1 METLQKLVPYYQELL
16 QNWYQLTLDNREY
29 AICLAV
35 SVWLL
40 TAIFYSIRI
49 GFLKRSNAKLLKDNT
64 ATQTSLDE
72 TKEQLQTLQQ
82 QYTEVNE
89 RMEQAVEKAETESQ
103 HLQASNKQLA
113 NSLATMVDCF
123 ELNQHNLPTAESEN
137 LLTEYEAVVARVL
150 ERFQTEQQAKTQLQL
165 TFHAETA
172 KLAEK
177 EMLVSSLQN
186 RLDTQ
191 TQQLAKLELAIEH
204 YEDAQRQLEADKQQL
219 ANEMQKRQAEA
230 AQLLELEKQNLI
242 AAHSQAKA
250 VLAEQKS
257 EPEPEPVVAES
268 VQQPDTFEEVEEQ
281 KPAAPEVH
289 PEPVQV
295 VAKPQISEA
304 PVAKAKPQPE
314 KAKADAGKKMK
325 GIFGRAMDKIAK
337 MDEKMGS
344 PAKETVKPEQ
354 VMDQE
359 DSTELSPAALETP
372 DPVKPAVVA
381 DTKKLNQ
388 DQSFNE
394 KLSGLFGGFKKTAK
408 PAISDAAPETTVEP
422 EVKAEPEKTV
432 AKPKKEA
439 SKLSGLFGKLKS
451 KK

>member
-1 METLQKLVPYYQELL
+1 MEALQKLVPYYQELL

-35 SVWLL
+35 SVWLI
-40 TAIFYSIRI
+40 TAVFYSIRI
-49 GFLKRSNAKLLKDNT
+49 GFLKRSNAKLLKDKT

-72 TKEQLQTLQQ
+72 TKEELQTLQQ
-82 QYTEVNE
+82 QYTEANE

-103 HLQASNKQLA
+103 HLQASNNQLA

-123 ELNQHNLPTAESEN
+123 ELNQHNLPAAESEN

-219 ANEMQKRQAEA
+219 AKDMQTRQDEV
-230 AQLLELEKQNLI
+230 AQALALEKQNL
-242 AAHSQAKA
+242 AAIHSQAQAVLVDNYAEPVTNPDISKKA
-250 VLAEQKS
+250 VEINQ
-257 EPEPEPVVAES
+257 PEPVKTEPKSPAPISPVSETS
-268 VQQPDTFEEVEEQ
+268 TKQPTETKSQPDD
-281 KPAAPEVH
+281 
-289 PEPVQV
+289 
-295 VAKPQISEA
+295 S
-304 PVAKAKPQPE
+304 
-314 KAKADAGKKMK
+314 GNKMK
-325 GIFGRAMDKIAK
+325 GLFGKAMDKIAK

-344 PAKETVKPEQ
+344 SGKVDAKSDQSEVAAAQSVAEPVTKVESVELAEADKTKPSESQGLTEKFSGLFSGFKKSADKQSKPLKKETVS
-354 VMDQE
+354 VTLD
-359 DSTELSPAALETP
+359 DSELKAG
-372 DPVKPAVVA
+372 AV
-381 DTKKLNQ
+381 
-388 DQSFNE
+388 
-394 KLSGLFGGFKKTAK
+394 
-408 PAISDAAPETTVEP
+408 
-422 EVKAEPEKTV
+422 EKTDKV
-432 AKPKKEA
+432 T